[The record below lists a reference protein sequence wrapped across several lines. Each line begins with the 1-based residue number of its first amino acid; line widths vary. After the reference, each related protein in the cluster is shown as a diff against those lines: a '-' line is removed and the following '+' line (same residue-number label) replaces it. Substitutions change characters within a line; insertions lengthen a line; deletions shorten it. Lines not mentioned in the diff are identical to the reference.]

1 MKKLRKTVFI
11 KRLSFRALMANL
23 DDQRAMQKLDPK
35 GVLASTAQFADQCE
49 QAWREASAIEF
60 PKQYQ
65 PIYNIVVAGMG
76 GSRFTPRSIKE
87 LFRGQIREPYEIVD
101 DYTLPGYVDSDTLVI
116 LSSFS
121 GTTEEVLSCGQDAV
135 RRGAKLTG
143 IVSGGPI
150 ANFLKARG
158 ATMYQFTPTHNPC
171 GQPRIGGGYLLMGH
185 LGLLKA
191 LHLVDIEEKEVAEAI
206 AYARTTARKY
216 TKDIP
221 AAQNPAKQLAVT
233 LDGTHPFI
241 ITAEF
246 LKGFGNGFANQ
257 LNETAK
263 MISDPRIIPELN
275 HHLME
280 GLAHPDSMKSNG
292 LFVFFTSRFYSP
304 QVQKRFTITKTVVE
318 KQGIQTKEIPLTGPT
333 PLAQVLEAYTL
344 SGFTTFYAAM
354 LHDIDPVAI
363 PWVDYF
369 KEQLSRIR

>member
-1 MKKLRKTVFI
+1 
-11 KRLSFRALMANL
+11 
-23 DDQRAMQKLDPK
+23 
-35 GVLASTAQFADQCE
+35 
-49 QAWREASAIEF
+49 
-60 PKQYQ
+60 
-65 PIYNIVVAGMG
+65 
-76 GSRFTPRSIKE
+76 
-87 LFRGQIREPYEIVD
+87 
-101 DYTLPGYVDSDTLVI
+101 
-116 LSSFS
+116 
-121 GTTEEVLSCGQDAV
+121 
-135 RRGAKLTG
+135 
-143 IVSGGPI
+143 
-150 ANFLKARG
+150 
-158 ATMYQFTPTHNPC
+158 MYQFTPTHNPC

-191 LHLVDIEEKEVAEAI
+191 LHLVDIEEKRLPKLLLTL
-206 AYARTTARKY
+206 ARLPGNTQKIFPRRK
-216 TKDIP
+216 IP
-221 AAQNPAKQLAVT
+221 QKQLAVT